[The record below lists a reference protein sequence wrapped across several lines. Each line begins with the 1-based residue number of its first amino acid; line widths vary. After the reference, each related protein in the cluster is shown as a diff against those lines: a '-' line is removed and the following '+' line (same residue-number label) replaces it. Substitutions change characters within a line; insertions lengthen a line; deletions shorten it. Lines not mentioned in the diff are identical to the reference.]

1 MSSNFRV
8 RVLNTLTCQTFL
20 LKILPKLTVK
30 DKPIVLFEGISSKN
44 ERVQIHHEKY
54 KNLAKSFLSFNYMFD
69 NHLKKNDLIYVICE
83 NCSML
88 NGKTTRSIFGKGQI
102 IQKPHVVLIIVFQR
116 TMYNFETQM
125 LTKNYSIIA
134 LTY

>member
-1 MSSNFRV
+1 
-8 RVLNTLTCQTFL
+8 
-20 LKILPKLTVK
+20 
-30 DKPIVLFEGISSKN
+30 
-44 ERVQIHHEKY
+44 
-54 KNLAKSFLSFNYMFD
+54 MFD
-69 NHLKKNDLIYVICE
+69 NHLKQNDLIYVICE

-125 LTKNYSIIA
+125 LTKNYSIVA